1 LINNSAIYNPEDIIK
16 KEAVAIDYT
25 DLGEIQ
31 EVGIEYV
38 ITQKG
43 IINKD
48 IFYIP
53 KQLIDRFDG
62 VHVWF
67 RIKEEELQQYSKK

>member
-1 LINNSAIYNPEDIIK
+1 MINNSAIYNPEDIIK

-43 IINKD
+43 IIIKIYF
-48 IFYIP
+48 IFQNSLSIVSMAFMYG
-53 KQLIDRFDG
+53 L
-62 VHVWF
+62 
-67 RIKEEELQQYSKK
+67 E